1 MCLFYHFRT
10 ANPMDF
16 EQDVKNAAAI
26 LRSGGVIL
34 YPTDTIWGLG
44 CDAMQEAAIEKLYT
58 IKKRPREK
66 AMIVLLASSKDILQY
81 IASPPP
87 DIIDVL
93 DNFDRPTT
101 VIYQNPLGFPDNLTG
116 DVDTLAIRVT
126 SDPFCK
132 ALIKRIQSPLVS
144 TSANFSGEPSP
155 AIFQDINPE
164 IVAQADYVV
173 SYRQD
178 DTSRALPSRI
188 VSLDD
193 EGNITV
199 IRP

>member
-1 MCLFYHFRT
+1 
-10 ANPMDF
+10 MDF

-155 AIFQDINPE
+155 VIFQDINPE